1 MIKIL
6 INIMDNKNKNKI
18 INQKILFFPHG
29 FIIPP
34 IKEKYNLFEDY
45 NIIHYNGV
53 TMPRISLI
61 NPFLI
66 KPFIPPL
73 IKMSTDKYNE
83 SFNSEKQPEIIIN
96 LSESENTKSEIESE
110 YNKKIDNSELNN
122 TKENKNINN
131 CNLINKDKN
140 INLKSLDFINK
151 VGNIKE
157 QEKFIYNKNNSCNQG
172 ILNTHNNIIKNQI
185 KSQMNFIN
193 FEYYNPLNFR
203 ENKIITNEKSPL
215 KMFKIEEDLS
225 SISSSNNSKS
235 DKTKKI
241 KNFFIVNEII
251 DSEIDKK
258 EKETKE
264 QNILI
269 STKRGRKQN
278 KNNNKKTH
286 EATDDDNIHRK
297 IQVHFISFIT
307 HFIND
312 IIKTFIKSRNETL
325 FKNIDYKLKKIVNQK
340 YFHDLKSKKIAEII
354 KMRPSPKMKNHE
366 SFVNEGI
373 YNKVCR
379 LCPFMFEFLE
389 QNFMTFFKEYYYS
402 NKNKIYFVNGKQI
415 IISERTKNFN
425 DLINKNYAYKEKIK
439 FIVLNN
445 FFEDDRA
452 FEKIKFKTNHE
463 GNKDINNE

>member
-1 MIKIL
+1 M
-6 INIMDNKNKNKI
+6 
-18 INQKILFFPHG
+18 
-29 FIIPP
+29 
-34 IKEKYNLFEDY
+34 
-45 NIIHYNGV
+45 
-53 TMPRISLI
+53 
-61 NPFLI
+61 
-66 KPFIPPL
+66 
-73 IKMSTDKYNE
+73 
-83 SFNSEKQPEIIIN
+83 
-96 LSESENTKSEIESE
+96 
-110 YNKKIDNSELNN
+110 
-122 TKENKNINN
+122 
-131 CNLINKDKN
+131 
-140 INLKSLDFINK
+140 
-151 VGNIKE
+151 
-157 QEKFIYNKNNSCNQG
+157 
-172 ILNTHNNIIKNQI
+172 KNQI

-203 ENKIITNEKSPL
+203 ENKIKTNEKSPL
-215 KMFKIEEDLS
+215 KMFKIEEELS

>member
-1 MIKIL
+1 ME
-6 INIMDNKNKNKI
+6 NKNKI
-18 INQKILFFPHG
+18 INQKIILFPQG

-34 IKEKYNLFEDY
+34 LKENYNLLEDY

-53 TMPRISLI
+53 TIPRIPLLNPFLI
-61 NPFLI
+61 NPFVP
-66 KPFIPPL
+66 PFINMTVNKYKESL
-73 IKMSTDKYNE
+73 ST
-83 SFNSEKQPEIIIN
+83 EKQPELIIN
-96 LSESENTKSEIESE
+96 LSEDENIKSEIEND
-110 YNKKIDNSELNN
+110 YTKKSDNNDLNN
-122 TKENKNINN
+122 HHENKTLNN
-131 CNLINKDKN
+131 NNLINKDKN
-140 INLKSLDFINK
+140 SNLKSLDFIDK
-151 VGNIKE
+151 EGNIKE
-157 QEKFIYNKNNSCNQG
+157 QNKFIYNKNDCCNLG
-172 ILNTHNNIIKNQI
+172 IINNHNNIINNNTKTSNI
-185 KSQMNFIN
+185 NFTN
-193 FEYYNPLNFR
+193 FEYYNQLNLR
-203 ENKIITNEKSPL
+203 ENQLKTNQKSPL
-215 KMFKIEEDLS
+215 KMFKIEEDIS
-225 SISSSNNSKS
+225 SISSSINSKS

-241 KNFFIVNEII
+241 KSFFVVNEILN
-251 DSEIDKK
+251 SEIYKK
-258 EKETKE
+258 EKEE
-264 QNILI
+264 NNQNILI

-312 IIKTFIKSRNETL
+312 IIKTFIKSRNAPL

-340 YFHDLKSKKIAEII
+340 YFQDLKSKKIADII

-366 SFVNEGI
+366 SFVNEDI

-389 QNFMTFFKEYYYS
+389 QNFMALIKEYYYY
-402 NKNKIYFVNGKQI
+402 NKNKIYFVNGRQI
-415 IISERTKNFN
+415 IISDRTKNFN

-445 FFEDDRA
+445 FFEDNKA

-463 GNKDINNE
+463 SNKEINGEKNDGSKI

>member
-1 MIKIL
+1 MTI
-6 INIMDNKNKNKI
+6 
-18 INQKILFFPHG
+18 
-29 FIIPP
+29 
-34 IKEKYNLFEDY
+34 
-45 NIIHYNGV
+45 
-53 TMPRISLI
+53 PRIHLLNPFLI
-61 NPFLI
+61 NPFVP
-66 KPFIPPL
+66 PFIN
-73 IKMSTDKYNE
+73 MTMNKYKE
-83 SFNSEKQPEIIIN
+83 SLSSEKQPELIIN
-96 LSESENTKSEIESE
+96 LSEDENIKSEIEND
-110 YNKKIDNSELNN
+110 YYTKKSDNSDLNN
-122 TKENKNINN
+122 NHENKTLNN
-131 CNLINKDKN
+131 NNLINKDKN
-140 INLKSLDFINK
+140 SNFKSIDFIDK

-157 QEKFIYNKNNSCNQG
+157 QNKFIFNKNDCCNLG
-172 ILNTHNNIIKNQI
+172 IINNHNNNINYNIKQTNI
-185 KSQMNFIN
+185 NFTN
-193 FEYYNPLNFR
+193 FEYYNQL
-203 ENKIITNEKSPL
+203 KPL
-215 KMFKIEEDLS
+215 KMFKIEEDIS
-225 SISSSNNSKS
+225 SISSSINSKS

-241 KNFFIVNEII
+241 KSFFVVNEILN
-251 DSEIDKK
+251 SEIYNK
-258 EKETKE
+258 EKETNN

-312 IIKTFIKSRNETL
+312 IIKTFIKSRNVPL
-325 FKNIDYKLKKIVNQK
+325 FKNIDYQLKKIVNQK
-340 YFHDLKSKKIAEII
+340 YFQDLKSKKIADII

-366 SFVNEGI
+366 SFVNEDI

-389 QNFMTFFKEYYYS
+389 QNFMTLFKEYYYY

-415 IISERTKNFN
+415 IISDRTKNFN

-463 GNKDINNE
+463 DNKGINSN